1 MLQPTATACERRAGL
16 RSWQRRLNVLL
27 QALGE
32 APSLRARQGRGA
44 SAASN
49 AAGET
54 AAVQT
59 HHRTVSREMH

>member
-1 MLQPTATACERRAGL
+1 MVAFFVVIASVVVGRGR
-16 RSWQRRLNVLL
+16 
-27 QALGE
+27 
-32 APSLRARQGRGA
+32 GRGA